1 MLSEKALLT
10 SRAMRRV
17 ENTKVALDA
26 FHDTFDSLVWGVI
39 NRGENHVVATW
50 NDLGFAGDDPEACWD
65 ASKDHFINEL
75 IELGYEVEFAY
86 KHSIYNPSTF
96 PFGLIIAWGEG
107 KKKMPALQEEY
118 DNV

>member
-39 NRGENHVVATW
+39 NRGENHVIATW
-50 NDLGFAGDDPEACWD
+50 KDLGFAGDDPEACWD

-75 IELGYEVEFAY
+75 I
-86 KHSIYNPSTF
+86 KRKSTMNTIQLSKNCLK
-96 PFGLIIAWGEG
+96 PEKLITVCSVI
-107 KKKMPALQEEY
+107 KQPT
-118 DNV
+118 